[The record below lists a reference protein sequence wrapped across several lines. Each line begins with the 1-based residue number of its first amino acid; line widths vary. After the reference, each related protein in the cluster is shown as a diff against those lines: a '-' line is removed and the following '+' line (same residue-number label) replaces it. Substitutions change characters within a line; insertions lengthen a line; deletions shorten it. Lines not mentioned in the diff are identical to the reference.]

1 MSGPYAVA
9 AGGVVVAAL
18 VLLVALVS
26 LPPLR
31 REDLVFEIAQAAV
44 QVFPLAFFGVVVAEL
59 VRRRDARRAIEQRR
73 VDFLRDFL
81 RDVVLAYNRTKA
93 IRRSLRAAGFGP
105 NARGALADEQLD
117 HLDVQLLALSDT
129 QLDLERLKRE
139 ARARGDIFRKP
150 EPVTEALRELEK
162 YVNNVI
168 KEWERGRPSLSA
180 GMGIDFLETWPAF
193 RGYLANEGEGGSFDV
208 PAGRIDAIEAWIWPA
223 LLDHAVV
230 DTQAR

>member
-1 MSGPYAVA
+1 
-9 AGGVVVAAL
+9 
-18 VLLVALVS
+18 
-26 LPPLR
+26 
-31 REDLVFEIAQAAV
+31 
-44 QVFPLAFFGVVVAEL
+44 
-59 VRRRDARRAIEQRR
+59 
-73 VDFLRDFL
+73 
-81 RDVVLAYNRTKA
+81 VVLAYNRTKA

-105 NARGALADEQLD
+105 NARGALADEQLH

-223 LLDHAVV
+223 LLDNAVV